1 KNRDRHFELER
12 GGVVEMSRPGETHCY
27 VCANLS
33 RILGNYAFQR
43 RQGYVCSND
52 MGIIWE
58 RRPDTVKGP
67 DVVYYDEVRRFEELE
82 VKYPNRPPRLAV
94 EVRSPNDRWTK
105 VQRRISQFLKWG
117 TAVVWLVD
125 PEERA
130 VTVFRPN
137 QLPQVFD
144 EDEEL
149 TGGDEL
155 PEFRCRVAEFF
166 ALPGT

>member
-1 KNRDRHFELER
+1 MSTAESTRLLTAEEFYDFCHLPENRDRHFELER

-94 EVRSPNDRWTK
+94 EVRERDLQAIRL
-105 VQRRISQFLKWG
+105 QR
-117 TAVVWLVD
+117 A
-125 PEERA
+125 
-130 VTVFRPN
+130 
-137 QLPQVFD
+137 
-144 EDEEL
+144 
-149 TGGDEL
+149 
-155 PEFRCRVAEFF
+155 
-166 ALPGT
+166 